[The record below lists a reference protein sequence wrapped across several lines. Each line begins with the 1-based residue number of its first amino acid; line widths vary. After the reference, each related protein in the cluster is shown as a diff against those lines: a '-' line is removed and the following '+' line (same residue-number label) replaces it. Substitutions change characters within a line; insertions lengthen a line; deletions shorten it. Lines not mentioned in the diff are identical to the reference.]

1 MIKKVM
7 NYLKGLVRSLKV
19 SSSPD
24 FSDNSKFEG
33 SIGGISKLISSSPD
47 TLSERVAYFEYEIEA
62 EISSLSVTIEL
73 AQQEFNVAIAN
84 IKRVNIEIVHAQE
97 SYNDEIVKLKKI
109 RKERNIDQIEKET
122 IRLISTKKYIDNLIR
137 RRLDEYVEPISQAN
151 EKLLSKLCSCRAM
164 NEQAINDIKL
174 EHELC
179 LVEIQKL
186 PLQGISDINIENLI
200 EVKLPSLVEK
210 LQQSITNWTTRIQK
224 VEAETLQALCF
235 DTSGNDKE
243 EQSVNIDINAK
254 SQKPVD
260 DSQNNQKG
268 EDAID
273 GKGKS
278 DE

>member
-19 SSSPD
+19 
-24 FSDNSKFEG
+24 
-33 SIGGISKLISSSPD
+33 SSSPD

-137 RRLDEYVEPISQAN
+137 KRLDEYVEPIRQAN
-151 EKLLSKLCSCRAM
+151 QKLLSKLSYCRAI

-235 DTSGNDKE
+235 DTFGNDKE